1 MSSPIILA
9 QNLVKW
15 YGPRVA
21 VRDVSF
27 AVSEG
32 EVVGLLGPNGSG
44 KSTIF
49 RILTGYLTPSSGTAS
64 VAGLDV
70 RTESLALRHH
80 VGYVPEDAPLYHH
93 MRVLEFLRFMARL
106 KGLSGRVVNRAVEA
120 AAARLQLEKVLNL
133 TISKLSRGYRQRV
146 AIAQALLNEP
156 KLLVLD
162 EPTSGLDPGQVIAV
176 RDLIRELAGRQTVL
190 IASHVLT
197 EIEQIANRV
206 MILLDGRLLT
216 TDALTLGVQTAHE
229 VGYVPE
235 DAPLYDH
242 MRVVEFLRF
251 MGAAQGHFGGARSAV
266 RSRLP
271 PRGCSSSGF
280 SDMPIAKL
288 SRGYRQRVAIAQA
301 LLNEPKLLVLDEPTS
316 GLDPSQVIAVR
327 DLIREH
333 RRPADGADR
342 LARAHGDRADRQSR
356 DDLAR
361 RQAADGRRARRK
373 ALRTQR
379 LRLQVAGTEQ
389 AVRDCI
395 GAVPGVRSITIDNA
409 ASAGPARYLV
419 DAIRARSSPR
429 NSLPRSSGT
438 AWRFASWPPLPPDLE
453 RIFLDLTRHPQEV
466 AA

>member
-49 RILTGYLTPSSGTAS
+49 RILTGYLTPSSGSAS

-70 RTESLALRHH
+70 RTESLALRHN

-216 TDALTLGVQTAHE
+216 TDAMT
-229 VGYVPE
+229 
-235 DAPLYDH
+235 
-242 MRVVEFLRF
+242 
-251 MGAAQGHFGGARSAV
+251 QG
-266 RSRLP
+266 
-271 PRGCSSSGF
+271 
-280 SDMPIAKL
+280 
-288 SRGYRQRVAIAQA
+288 
-301 LLNEPKLLVLDEPTS
+301 
-316 GLDPSQVIAVR
+316 
-327 DLIREH
+327 
-333 RRPADGADR
+333 
-342 LARAHGDRADRQSR
+342 AHG
-356 DDLAR
+356 
-361 RQAADGRRARRK
+361 
-373 ALRTQR
+373 QR

-395 GAVPGVRSITIDNA
+395 GAVPGVRSIATDNA
-409 ASAGPARYLV
+409 GSTGPARYLV
-419 DAIRARSSPR
+419 DADARPQ
-429 NSLPRSSGT
+429 LAQELAAALIGHG
-438 AWRFASWPPLPPDLE
+438 FALCELAPLPPDLE
-453 RIFLDLTRHPQEV
+453 RIFLDLTRHPQE
-466 AA
+466 AAA

>member
-80 VGYVPEDAPLYHH
+80 VGYVPEDAPLYDH
-93 MRVLEFLRFMARL
+93 MRVIEFLRFMAQL
-106 KGLSGRVVNRAVEA
+106 KGLIGRMVNRAVEA
-120 AAARLQLEKVLNL
+120 VAARLQLEKVLNL

-162 EPTSGLDPGQVIAV
+162 EPTSGLDPAQVIAV

-216 TDALTLGVQTAHE
+216 TDALTLGVQT
-229 VGYVPE
+229 
-235 DAPLYDH
+235 
-242 MRVVEFLRF
+242 
-251 MGAAQGHFGGARSAV
+251 
-266 RSRLP
+266 
-271 PRGCSSSGF
+271 
-280 SDMPIAKL
+280 
-288 SRGYRQRVAIAQA
+288 
-301 LLNEPKLLVLDEPTS
+301 
-316 GLDPSQVIAVR
+316 
-327 DLIREH
+327 
-333 RRPADGADR
+333 
-342 LARAHGDRADRQSR
+342 
-356 DDLAR
+356 
-361 RQAADGRRARRK
+361 
-373 ALRTQR
+373 QR

-389 AVRDCI
+389 AVRECI
-395 GAVPGVRSITIDNA
+395 GAVPGVRSIAIDNA

-419 DAIRARSSPR
+419 DADARPQ
-429 NSLPRSSGT
+429 LAQELAAALVGHGL
-438 AWRFASWPPLPPDLE
+438 ALGELAPLPPDLE

>member
-49 RILTGYLTPSSGTAS
+49 RILTGYLTPSSGSAS

-70 RTESLALRHH
+70 RTESLALRHN

-216 TDALTLGVQTAHE
+216 TDALTLGVQT
-229 VGYVPE
+229 
-235 DAPLYDH
+235 
-242 MRVVEFLRF
+242 
-251 MGAAQGHFGGARSAV
+251 
-266 RSRLP
+266 
-271 PRGCSSSGF
+271 
-280 SDMPIAKL
+280 
-288 SRGYRQRVAIAQA
+288 
-301 LLNEPKLLVLDEPTS
+301 
-316 GLDPSQVIAVR
+316 
-327 DLIREH
+327 
-333 RRPADGADR
+333 
-342 LARAHGDRADRQSR
+342 
-356 DDLAR
+356 
-361 RQAADGRRARRK
+361 
-373 ALRTQR
+373 QR

-395 GAVPGVRSITIDNA
+395 GAVQGVRSITIDNA

-419 DAIRARSSPR
+419 DADPR
-429 NSLPRSSGT
+429 PQLAHELAAALVGHGL
-438 AWRFASWPPLPPDLE
+438 ALCELAPLPPDLE

>member
-1 MSSPIILA
+1 MPAAMISPIILA

-15 YGPRVA
+15 YGPRMA

-27 AVSEG
+27 AVGEG

-70 RTESLALRHH
+70 RTESLALRHQ
-80 VGYVPEDAPLYHH
+80 VGYVPEDAPLYHY

-106 KGLSGRVVNRAVEA
+106 KGLSGRKMNCAVEA

-133 TISKLSRGYRQRV
+133 TVSKLSRGYRQRV

-156 KLLVLD
+156 KLLVFD

-216 TDALTLGVQTAHE
+216 TDALTHGVQ
-229 VGYVPE
+229 
-235 DAPLYDH
+235 
-242 MRVVEFLRF
+242 
-251 MGAAQGHFGGARSAV
+251 
-266 RSRLP
+266 
-271 PRGCSSSGF
+271 
-280 SDMPIAKL
+280 
-288 SRGYRQRVAIAQA
+288 
-301 LLNEPKLLVLDEPTS
+301 
-316 GLDPSQVIAVR
+316 
-327 DLIREH
+327 
-333 RRPADGADR
+333 
-342 LARAHGDRADRQSR
+342 
-356 DDLAR
+356 
-361 RQAADGRRARRK
+361 
-373 ALRTQR
+373 TQR
-379 LRLQVAGTEQ
+379 LRLQVAGSEQ

-395 GAVPGVRSITIDNA
+395 GAVPGVRSITTDNA
-409 ASAGPARYLV
+409 GSAGPARYLV
-419 DAIRARSSPR
+419 DADPR
-429 NSLPRSSGT
+429 PQLAQELAAALVGHGL
-438 AWRFASWPPLPPDLE
+438 ALGELAPLPPDLE
-453 RIFLDLTRHPQEV
+453 RIFLDLTRHPQGV

>member
-27 AVSEG
+27 AVSKG

-106 KGLSGRVVNRAVEA
+106 KGLSGRMVNRAVEA

-133 TISKLSRGYRQRV
+133 TVSKLSRGYRQRV

-162 EPTSGLDPGQVIAV
+162 EPTSGLDPAQVIAV

-216 TDALTLGVQTAHE
+216 TDALTLGVQT
-229 VGYVPE
+229 
-235 DAPLYDH
+235 
-242 MRVVEFLRF
+242 
-251 MGAAQGHFGGARSAV
+251 
-266 RSRLP
+266 
-271 PRGCSSSGF
+271 
-280 SDMPIAKL
+280 
-288 SRGYRQRVAIAQA
+288 
-301 LLNEPKLLVLDEPTS
+301 
-316 GLDPSQVIAVR
+316 
-327 DLIREH
+327 
-333 RRPADGADR
+333 
-342 LARAHGDRADRQSR
+342 
-356 DDLAR
+356 
-361 RQAADGRRARRK
+361 
-373 ALRTQR
+373 QR

-395 GAVPGVRSITIDNA
+395 GAVQGVRSITIDNA

-419 DAIRARSSPR
+419 DADPR
-429 NSLPRSSGT
+429 PQLAQELAAALVGHGLALCELT
-438 AWRFASWPPLPPDLE
+438 PLPPDLE
-453 RIFLDLTRHPQEV
+453 RIFLDLTRRPQEV

>member
-49 RILTGYLTPSSGTAS
+49 RILTGYLTPSSGSAS

-70 RTESLALRHH
+70 RTESLALRHN

-216 TDALTLGVQTAHE
+216 TDALTLGVQT
-229 VGYVPE
+229 
-235 DAPLYDH
+235 
-242 MRVVEFLRF
+242 
-251 MGAAQGHFGGARSAV
+251 
-266 RSRLP
+266 
-271 PRGCSSSGF
+271 
-280 SDMPIAKL
+280 
-288 SRGYRQRVAIAQA
+288 
-301 LLNEPKLLVLDEPTS
+301 
-316 GLDPSQVIAVR
+316 
-327 DLIREH
+327 
-333 RRPADGADR
+333 
-342 LARAHGDRADRQSR
+342 
-356 DDLAR
+356 
-361 RQAADGRRARRK
+361 
-373 ALRTQR
+373 QR

-395 GAVPGVRSITIDNA
+395 GAVQGVRSITIDNA

-419 DAIRARSSPR
+419 DADARPQ
-429 NSLPRSSGT
+429 LAQELAAALVGHGL
-438 AWRFASWPPLPPDLE
+438 ALGELAPLPPDLE